1 MPGVFFCLR
10 CLRSRRPAIQDVEQA
25 LEQAPEDAWEKRFA
39 QNISLNGEGVIN
51 IIFSLRV
58 LENLLEHSTKAF
70 AQLRQEIESI
80 QNIEP
85 TLVTEGKKF
94 Q

>member
-1 MPGVFFCLR
+1 M
-10 CLRSRRPAIQDVEQA
+10 
-25 LEQAPEDAWEKRFA
+25 
-39 QNISLNGEGVIN
+39 IN

-70 AQLRQEIESI
+70 AQLRQEIEII

-85 TLVTEGKKF
+85 TLITEEKKF